1 MSRASQRKRS
11 RREVATGLLF
21 LAPNILGFLAF
32 TLLPLVLSLLLAF
45 SNWDLRLH
53 NMFRDEPL
61 KFVGLDNFSR
71 LLSSDD
77 FWKYMGN
84 TLFLMM
90 AIPFSIAGSLL
101 AAVLLSQDLDGGSC
115 RSKWLLVVGAVFVS
129 GVGILAMLGAGVAA
143 MTLLIGGVVG
153 LILTG
158 GTMGGSTVYR
168 TLFYMPHFCAG
179 VATYI
184 LWKKLYS
191 PYSGPI
197 NAVLSPVLDNVS
209 SAVNSLPP
217 GVVQAGLWLAVL
229 LVIVLFAFGYYR
241 LFDWW
246 RQGDLGQIGLL
257 IAVVL
262 LTIPIATGWN
272 WLPVLAAGVLLLAV
286 AGLLFA
292 GLILGLLFGDRPFK
306 ASADEGLGGAMI
318 FSAVLMVGMFVLI
331 GLGSVMHHLPEMATD
346 NGLEPPQWLSD
357 PAWAKPALM
366 IMALWAAVGSNN
378 MLLYLAGLSN
388 VPGELYE
395 AASIDGAGRF
405 AKFWHVTWPQLAPI
419 TFFIVV
425 MSMIYGLQGG
435 FEMARTM
442 TQGGPAGATTTLSYY
457 VYTEGFETGRLGY
470 AAAITWTLF
479 GLVFVITMFN
489 WKFGNRFVND

>member
-1 MSRASQRKRS
+1 MGAM
-11 RREVATGLLF
+11 F
-21 LAPNILGFLAF
+21 LTPNILGFLSF
-32 TLLPLVLSLLLAF
+32 TLLPLVLSMMLAF

-61 KFVGLDNFSR
+61 KFVGLDNFAR
-71 LLSSDD
+71 LLGSHD
-77 FWKYMGN
+77 FWRYLGN

-90 AIPFSIAGSLL
+90 AIPFGIAGSLL
-101 AAVLLSQDLDGGSC
+101 AAVLLSQDLGGGSR
-115 RSKWLLVVGAVFVS
+115 RSRWLLVVGAVFVS
-129 GVGILAMLGAGVAA
+129 GIGVLAMLGAGAAA
-143 MTLLIGGVVG
+143 MTLLIGGVAG
-153 LILTG
+153 LILTS
-158 GTMGGSTVYR
+158 GTLGGSTVYR
-168 TLFYMPHFCAG
+168 TLFYMPHFTAG

-191 PYSGPI
+191 PYSGPV
-197 NAVLSPVLDNVS
+197 NAALSPVLDGLSVL
-209 SAVNSLPP
+209 VNSLPP
-217 GVVQAGLWLAVL
+217 AMVQAGFWWAMVLTIVL
-229 LVIVLFAFGYYR
+229 LVFGLHR
-241 LFDWW
+241 MRAWW
-246 RQGDLGQIGLL
+246 RQGDLGIIGLL
-257 IAVVL
+257 IGTVFLSLPIVTGWRWLPVQAGGVVL
-262 LTIPIATGWN
+262 LTALSLTVIGFIVLIRTG
-272 WLPVLAAGVLLLAV
+272 G
-286 AGLLFA
+286 
-292 GLILGLLFGDRPFK
+292 RPFK
-306 ASADEGLGGAMI
+306 APAGEGLGGVLIFAALLMI
-318 FSAVLMVGMFVLI
+318 GEFVLI
-331 GLGSVMHHLPEMATD
+331 GLGAVMHHLPALAAD
-346 NGLEPPQWLSD
+346 GGLEPPNWLSD

-366 IMALWAAVGSNN
+366 MMALWAAIGSNN

-425 MSMIYGLQGG
+425 MSMIGGLQGG

-470 AAAITWTLF
+470 AAAVTWTLF

>member
-1 MSRASQRKRS
+1 
-11 RREVATGLLF
+11 VGLLF
-21 LAPNILGFLAF
+21 LLPNILGFLSF
-32 TLLPLVLSLLLAF
+32 IFIPLALSLMLAF

-61 KFVGLDNFSR
+61 SFVGLSNFTR
-71 LLSSDD
+71 LLGAPE
-77 FWKYMGN
+77 FWRYLGN

-90 AIPFSIAGSLL
+90 AIPFGIAGSLL
-101 AAVLLSQDLDGGSC
+101 AAILLSQDLGGGA
-115 RSKWLLVVGAVFVS
+115 RRTWVFMLLGAVFVS
-129 GVGILAMLGAGVAA
+129 GVGMLVMLGMGVAA
-143 MTLLIGGVVG
+143 MTLLMGVCVCLILMGGVA
-153 LILTG
+153 
-158 GTMGGSTVYR
+158 GGSTIYR
-168 TLFYMPHFCAG
+168 TLFYMPHFTAG

-191 PYSGPI
+191 PHTGPI
-197 NAVLSPVLDNVS
+197 NAVLRPCLDGIGH
-209 SAVNSLPP
+209 AVNATPP
-217 GVVQAGLWLAVL
+217 GLVQTGMWVALILMIGL
-229 LVIVLFAFGYYR
+229 LVFGLSR
-241 LFDWW
+241 LQRWW
-246 RQGDLGQIGLL
+246 RYGDLGWIGLVIGLL
-257 IAVVL
+257 ILSLPAAV
-262 LTIPIATGWN
+262 GYR
-272 WLPVLAAGVLLLAV
+272 WLPVPV
-286 AGLLFA
+286 AG
-292 GLILGLLFGDRPFK
+292 IGLLVLVAVILLWLIARVLWADRLFK
-306 ASADEGLGGAMI
+306 APTGEGLGGTLI
-318 FSAVLMVGMFVLI
+318 FTTVLMVGQFVLLI
-331 GLGSVMHHLPEMATD
+331 FGAVMYNLPAMSLD
-346 NGLEPPQWLSD
+346 GGLEPPNWLSD
-357 PAWAKPALM
+357 PSWAKPALM
-366 IMALWAAVGSNN
+366 MMALWAAIGSNN

-479 GLVFVITMFN
+479 ALVLVITMFN

>member
-1 MSRASQRKRS
+1 MM
-11 RREVATGLLF
+11 F
-21 LAPNILGFLAF
+21 LAPNILGFLSF
-32 TLLPLVLSLLLAF
+32 TLLPLVLSLMLAF

-61 KFVGLDNFSR
+61 KFVGLDNFTR
-71 LLSSDD
+71 LLGSQD
-77 FWKYMGN
+77 FWRYLGN

-90 AIPFSIAGSLL
+90 AIPFGIAGSLF
-101 AAVLLSQDLDGGSC
+101 AAVMLSQDLRGGS
-115 RSKWLLVVGAVFVS
+115 RRNGWLLVAGAVLVCAA
-129 GVGILAMLGAGVAA
+129 GMLTLLGAGAAA
-143 MTLLIGGVVG
+143 MTLLIGGVAG

-158 GTMGGSTVYR
+158 GTLGGSTVYR
-168 TLFYMPHFCAG
+168 TLFYMPHFTAG

-197 NAVLSPVLDNVS
+197 NAVLRPTLEQVG
-209 SAVNSLPP
+209 
-217 GVVQAGLWLAVL
+217 GVVNTLPAGLIQSGLWLSVL
-229 LVIVLFAFGYYR
+229 LVLACLVFGLHR
-241 LFDWW
+241 LRSWW
-246 RQGDLGQIGLL
+246 RQGDVGVGGICLGVLFLL
-257 IAVVL
+257 I
-262 LTIPIATGWN
+262 PIGVGTR
-272 WLPVLAAGVLLLAV
+272 WLPSRFAQGLVFGLALLAV
-286 AGLLFA
+286 IVFA
-292 GLILGLLFGDRPFK
+292 VTVLTGPRPFK
-306 ASADEGLGGAMI
+306 AAVGEGLGGAMV
-318 FSAVLMVGMFVLI
+318 FAVLLMIGEFACI
-331 GLGSVMHHLPEMATD
+331 GLGNVMHHLPAMSAGD
-346 NGLEPPQWLSD
+346 GLEPPNWLSD
-357 PAWAKPALM
+357 PDWAKPALM
-366 IMALWAAVGSNN
+366 LMALWAAIGSNN

-425 MSMIYGLQGG
+425 MSMIGGLQGG

-470 AAAITWTLF
+470 AAAVTWTLF
-479 GLVFVITMFN
+479 ALVFVITMFN

>member
-1 MSRASQRKRS
+1 M
-11 RREVATGLLF
+11 GLLF
-21 LAPNILGFLAF
+21 LLPNILGFLSF
-32 TLLPLVLSLLLAF
+32 IFIPLALSLMLAF

-61 KFVGLDNFSR
+61 SFVGLSNFTR
-71 LLSSDD
+71 LLGASE
-77 FWKYMGN
+77 FWRYLGN
-84 TLFLMM
+84 TLYLMM
-90 AIPFSIAGSLL
+90 AIPFGIAGSLL
-101 AAVLLSQDLDGGSC
+101 AAILLSQDLRGGA
-115 RSKWLLVVGAVFVS
+115 RRTWVFMLLGAVFVS
-129 GVGILAMLGAGVAA
+129 CVGMLVMLGMGVAA
-143 MTLLIGGVVG
+143 MTLLMGGVVC

-158 GTMGGSTVYR
+158 GVAGGSTIYR
-168 TLFYMPHFCAG
+168 TLFYMPHFTAG

-191 PYSGPI
+191 PHTGPI
-197 NAVLSPVLDNVS
+197 NAVLRPGLDEIGH
-209 SAVNSLPP
+209 AVNATPP
-217 GVVQAGLWLAVL
+217 GLVQAGMWVALILMIGL
-229 LVIVLFAFGYYR
+229 LVFGLSR
-241 LFDWW
+241 LRTWW
-246 RQGDLGQIGLL
+246 RNGDLGWIGLL
-257 IAVVL
+257 IGVLFLSLPAAV
-262 LTIPIATGWN
+262 GYR
-272 WLPVLAAGVLLLAV
+272 WLPVPAAGI
-286 AGLLFA
+286 GLLV
-292 GLILGLLFGDRPFK
+292 LIAVILLWLIARVLWVDRLFK
-306 ASADEGLGGAMI
+306 APTGEGLGGTLI
-318 FSAVLMVGMFVLI
+318 FSTVLMVGQFVLLGI
-331 GLGSVMHHLPEMATD
+331 GAVMYNLPAMALD
-346 NGLEPPQWLSD
+346 GGLEPPNWLSD
-357 PAWAKPALM
+357 PSWAKPALM
-366 IMALWAAVGSNN
+366 MMALWAAIGSNN

-479 GLVFVITMFN
+479 ALVFVITMFN